1 MVRGALIASV
11 RKEWSKESLVG
22 ALANVSTQY
31 GAGSDVIYA
40 GGGSTNH
47 ATMAALVERV
57 ERAAASPD
65 DVFAFDT
72 KALQA
77 AGFHVPTP
85 AFARRA
91 FSSDGYANGYQ
102 WPILSVGPSRGGLP
116 IHAHGE
122 TWLGVAHGA
131 KRWLVAAPGSG
142 FDPEFVRLL
151 HPLASSRV
159 IFNAFDDAPQAGM
172 LSCLQRAGDV
182 VYLPAGWKHA
192 TLNVGETLAIGEQRA
207 YAARERYEKSIMA
220 LDASPRDVEAL
231 HGAGVAA
238 AHAGF
243 ETQNSAYL
251 HEAAGFLRRA
261 VIERPLQPEVTIVL
275 GEVLAALGDISA
287 AVRVIDDCRRAYSDH
302 TQPRL
307 VGHPNDIALAA
318 VHLKFARF
326 FLGVGLWSH
335 ALEPLEIALHLRP
348 DYAMALKDRAVA
360 FENLHRLDLALRDL
374 LRAHSLDPADPD
386 VIENLNRLRQVD
398 TADES
403 NLLPPHR
410 APNTPESRSKTKSP
424 RKKSRR
430 SGKSL

>member
-1 MVRGALIASV
+1 M
-11 RKEWSKESLVG
+11 RKEWSKESLIG

-57 ERAAASPD
+57 ERAATSPD

-77 AGFHVPTP
+77 SGFHVPTP
-85 AFARRA
+85 AFASGA
-91 FSSDGYANGYQ
+91 FSSDGYAGGYQ

-116 IHAHGE
+116 MHAHGE

-159 IFNAFDDAPQAGM
+159 IFDAFDHAPQGSM
-172 LSCLQRAGDV
+172 SSCLQRAGDV

-207 YAARERYEKSIMA
+207 YAARERYQQSISA
-220 LDASPRDVEAL
+220 LVSSPRDVEAL
-231 HGAGVAA
+231 HGAGIAA

-243 ETQNSAYL
+243 ETQNPAHL

-261 VIERPLQPEVTIVL
+261 VSERPLQPEVTIIL
-275 GEVLAALGDISA
+275 GEVLAALGDIPA
-287 AVRVIDDCRRAYSDH
+287 AVRVIEDCRRAYTDRA
-302 TQPRL
+302 QPRL
-307 VGHPNDIALAA
+307 VGHPSDIALAA

-335 ALEPLEIALHLRP
+335 ALEPLEVALHLRP

-374 LRAHSLDPADPD
+374 IRAHSLDPADPD
-386 VIENLNRLRQVD
+386 IPENLNRLRQID
-398 TADES
+398 AADES
-403 NLLPPHR
+403 NLIPPHYTPDTR
-410 APNTPESRSKTKSP
+410 KPRPNAKSSR
-424 RKKSRR
+424 RKSRR
-430 SGKSL
+430 STKRR